1 MGDRILSLAE
11 HLDEATLHQVFTHS
25 SLTVERSRS
34 YERLEFLGDSVLS
47 LCITTEL
54 YRRYPGYDE
63 GHLAR
68 LRAYIVSR
76 ATCAKV
82 ATRLGL
88 GTMLRELAGRG
99 HDDGEVAALMVNQ
112 NVLADL
118 TEALIGA
125 LYVSF
130 GFEAV
135 RPAVVEAFSEHID
148 FAESSYVDHKT
159 ELQEGLA
166 KSGKS
171 VSYRVVDVIGPPH
184 DRRFEI
190 EAAVDGEVVG
200 HGVGR
205 SKKRAEQEAAE
216 EALREL
222 QARAR
227 RKARRARLRKRR
239 KPALPDAVPGDE
251 PAGEGASEDGGD
263 SASRDV
269 GEGASQDRG
278 ESAPQHGERL
288 TEAVRTEAG

>member
-1 MGDRILSLAE
+1 VRRASSRRPSEQMGDRLLRLAE
-11 HLDEATLHQVFTHS
+11 RLDEAVLHQVFTHS
-25 SLTVERSRS
+25 SLVVERSRS

-54 YRRYPGYDE
+54 YRRFPGYAE

-82 ATRLGL
+82 AERLKL

-99 HDDGEVAALMVNQ
+99 HDDGEIAQLMVNQ

-125 LYVSF
+125 LYVTF
-130 GFEAV
+130 GYEAV
-135 RPAVVEAFSEHID
+135 RPAVVEAFDEHIE
-148 FAESSYVDHKT
+148 FARSSYVDHKT

-166 KSGKS
+166 KMGRT

-184 DRRFEI
+184 DRQFEI
-190 EAAVDGEVVG
+190 EAAVDGEIVG
-200 HGVGR
+200 RGVGR

-227 RKARRARLRKRR
+227 RKSRRARLRTRR
-239 KPALPDAVPGDE
+239 KPAEGDE
-251 PAGEGASEDGGD
+251 PSDEGVEAEVAGDHDALGGTVD
-263 SASRDV
+263 DDRDEPEAEV
-269 GEGASQDRG
+269 G
-278 ESAPQHGERL
+278 
-288 TEAVRTEAG
+288 